1 MAGSSADAASAAM
14 VATMNSAPVAIE
26 IRRVEFT
33 MSPFWSAGTRAGV
46 YAVHT
51 APTVCVPRTLVKCG
65 RSVDSRS
72 KGEGAEMALQVDR
85 VRRAPLSRD
94 RVLHAAVALADADGI
109 DSLGMRNLAQ
119 ELGVVPMA
127 LYRHVANKEQLL
139 DGMVDVVVGEI
150 DPPTDGAWRSAVR
163 ERILSARR
171 ALLRHPWASRVI
183 ETRRT
188 PTPVVLN
195 YIESMIGMFRAG
207 GFSVDLTHH
216 VMHALGSRM
225 YGFTQ
230 ELFDDSPS
238 IEPDMRA
245 AMLHEL
251 ASRYPHIAEMA
262 AAWAHDEESVVG
274 QGCDDQFEFEF
285 ALDLLLD
292 GFERLRQQNATSTNQ
307 S

>member
-1 MAGSSADAASAAM
+1 
-14 VATMNSAPVAIE
+14 
-26 IRRVEFT
+26 
-33 MSPFWSAGTRAGV
+33 
-46 YAVHT
+46 
-51 APTVCVPRTLVKCG
+51 
-65 RSVDSRS
+65 
-72 KGEGAEMALQVDR
+72 MALQVDR

-150 DPPTDGAWRSAVR
+150 DPPTGGAWRSAVR

-195 YIESMIGMFRAG
+195 YIE
-207 GFSVDLTHH
+207 
-216 VMHALGSRM
+216 
-225 YGFTQ
+225 TQ